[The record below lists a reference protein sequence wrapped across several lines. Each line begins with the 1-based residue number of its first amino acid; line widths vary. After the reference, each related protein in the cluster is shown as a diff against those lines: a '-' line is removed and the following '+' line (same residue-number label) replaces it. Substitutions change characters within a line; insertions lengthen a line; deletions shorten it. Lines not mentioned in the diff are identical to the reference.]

1 MSDMQYGG
9 KYIHLQQVL
18 YTIGGG
24 ACSNSVTY
32 LAQQLS
38 TKVIVHDPCIN
49 PAAIILQKI
58 KTSTLSKKMHRTR
71 SMHFFSNSDEGLYP
85 SMHASHV
92 PELSLPPILK
102 YFKFLFWPN

>member
-1 MSDMQYGG
+1 MQYGG

-71 SMHFFSNSDEGLYP
+71 SMHFFSNSDEGLYHQCMLAMFP
-85 SMHASHV
+85 SFHCL
-92 PELSLPPILK
+92 LS
-102 YFKFLFWPN
+102 